1 MAYGSI
7 GLFEYENIRWRVN
20 KMSFGMIIIM
30 ILGAGLAIATTG
42 YLCVSIFAVIGYKL
56 FRKIKYGT
64 SIFN

>member
-1 MAYGSI
+1 MKK
-7 GLFEYENIRWRVN
+7 IRWRVN